1 VDTSSEAYADL
12 YYSSHLQFSKLAYL
26 VIALTTSFAY
36 VVAVTLRFKRSCPQ
50 SHSISSDL
58 SLCLALGTALLFC
71 GSNATL
77 LGWSDSS
84 SWTTLLLYNFLVW
97 TFSFWLGLHWTY
109 LDSGQLKKLVL
120 TWQYMKLWSMQL
132 WAIFC
137 ALVVVVLSLT
147 WYQLVIL
154 HSRGLLV
161 LVGAGYSCAI
171 CALVCLA
178 FCFNDSYDFH
188 LHHYQLFA
196 LLVPLT
202 MNQDWVSA
210 GCQGFC
216 FGAYCEGIARWGVA
230 SFFDRKL

>member
-12 YYSSHLQFSKLAYL
+12 YYSSYFQFSKLVYL
-26 VIALTTSFAY
+26 VIVLTTGFAY
-36 VVAVTLRFKRSCPQ
+36 VVAVTLRFKRSCHQP
-50 SHSISSDL
+50 HNTSSDL
-58 SLCLALGTALLFC
+58 LLCLALGTALHFC
-71 GSNATL
+71 SSNATL

-97 TFSFWLGLHWTY
+97 TFTFWLGLHWTY
-109 LDSGQLKKLVL
+109 LDTTQLRKIVL
-120 TWQYMKLWSMQL
+120 TWEHMKHWSMQL
-132 WAIFC
+132 WAVFC
-137 ALVVVVLSLT
+137 GLVVIGLSLT
-147 WYQLVIL
+147 AYQLYL
-154 HSRGLLV
+154 FHTRGLLV
-161 LVGAGYSCAI
+161 FVGVGYSCAV

-178 FCFNDSYDFH
+178 FCLKDSYDFH

-230 SFFDRKL
+230 SFFDRKI